1 MLLVNHSDTLG
12 EAASTTFRLMQAMR
26 RAGIDARMLVYTKRS
41 AEPNVAC
48 VGGRLPRGI
57 RYCMERIDILWHSG
71 FNKENIFSVS
81 TGRFAMNIRHHPWA
95 READIICLHWINQG
109 LLNLNGIQ
117 QLHLMGKKIVW
128 TLHDMWPFTGVCHNS
143 QVCEYY
149 TDRCGNCMFLRG
161 GGHPDDLSRI
171 FWDKKLELYD
181 RVPIT
186 FVAESKHLELKARSS
201 TLLRNRPVMTIHN
214 PIHIDFF
221 YTTPVRHLDSM
232 LTTTKPYLILVGAS
246 NLDRADKGLD
256 YAIEALNHIFDNF
269 PDIASKAAVYLFG
282 DMADPGKLDNLRMS
296 GRWLGRINDYKILR
310 YLYASAKVI
319 LSPATMENTPLTLI
333 EGMAGGA
340 TPVAFHAPG
349 HDELINHK
357 SNGYLAEYKNSRDL
371 AAGIMWALEADV
383 PRQLQ
388 HDTVR
393 SIYAP
398 EVVVGK
404 YIDLFTGMLK

>member
-1 MLLVNHSDTLG
+1 M
-12 EAASTTFRLMQAMR
+12 
-26 RAGIDARMLVYTKRS
+26 
-41 AEPNVAC
+41 C
-48 VGGRLPRGI
+48 I
-57 RYCMERIDILWHSG
+57 R
-71 FNKENIFSVS
+71 
-81 TGRFAMNIRHHPWA
+81 
-95 READIICLHWINQG
+95 
-109 LLNLNGIQ
+109 
-117 QLHLMGKKIVW
+117 
-128 TLHDMWPFTGVCHNS
+128 
-143 QVCEYY
+143 
-149 TDRCGNCMFLRG
+149 DR
-161 GGHPDDLSRI
+161 
-171 FWDKKLELYD
+171 
-181 RVPIT
+181 
-186 FVAESKHLELKARSS
+186 
-201 TLLRNRPVMTIHN
+201 
-214 PIHIDFF
+214 
-221 YTTPVRHLDSM
+221 
-232 LTTTKPYLILVGAS
+232 
-246 NLDRADKGLD
+246 
-256 YAIEALNHIFDNF
+256 
-269 PDIASKAAVYLFG
+269 
-282 DMADPGKLDNLRMS
+282 LDNLRMS

-319 LSPATMENTPLTLI
+319 LSPATMENIPLTLI